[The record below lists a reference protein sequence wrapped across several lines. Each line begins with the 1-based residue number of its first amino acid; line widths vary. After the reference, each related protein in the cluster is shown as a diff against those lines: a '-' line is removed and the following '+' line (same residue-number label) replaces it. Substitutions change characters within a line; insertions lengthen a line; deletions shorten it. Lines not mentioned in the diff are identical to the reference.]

1 MKEEQKEWSE
11 EKLSNTKTITV
22 ILQKMPKKAFNRQS
36 VKIGFKTLCNGFLQS
51 FWTHHYVGL
60 YVPTLGRSCSK
71 NVCFCGECDVVRT
84 FTPW

>member
-36 VKIGFKTLCNGFLQS
+36 VKIGFKTLC
-51 FWTHHYVGL
+51 
-60 YVPTLGRSCSK
+60 
-71 NVCFCGECDVVRT
+71 
-84 FTPW
+84 